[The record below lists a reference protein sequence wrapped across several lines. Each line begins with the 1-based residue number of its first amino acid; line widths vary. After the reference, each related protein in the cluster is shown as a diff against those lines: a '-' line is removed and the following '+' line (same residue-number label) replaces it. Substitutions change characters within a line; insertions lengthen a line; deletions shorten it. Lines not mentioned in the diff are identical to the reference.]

1 MSFTAQDVMKLRELT
16 GVGMMECKKALVETG
31 GSIEKA
37 AAYLREQ
44 GMAVAAKKADRLA
57 SEGVVESYIHMG
69 GKMGVMVE
77 VNCESDF
84 VAKSDE
90 FRTLCRDIAM
100 HIAAFEPKYVS
111 SDEVPTDKLDAEK
124 EILRKQALNEGKP
137 IQIVDKMVEGR
148 VKKYY
153 EEVCLLN
160 QAFAKD
166 QSITVQALIN
176 NAISKIGE
184 KITVRRFVAY
194 TMGEGLEKKS
204 ENLADEVAKMT
215 PKAEAK
221 PAAKKTTAT
230 KKPVAKKA
238 TPKKK

>member
-16 GVGMMECKKALVETG
+16 GVGMMECKKALIQTG
-31 GSIEKA
+31 GNIEKA
-37 AAYLREQ
+37 SAYLREQ

-90 FRTLCRDIAM
+90 FKTLCRDIAM
-100 HIAAFEPKYVS
+100 HIAAFEPKYVN
-111 SDEVPTDKLDAEK
+111 SDEVPTEKLDAEK

-153 EEVCLLN
+153 EEVCLLY

-166 QSITVQALIN
+166 QSITVQTLIN
-176 NAISKIGE
+176 NAVSKIGE
-184 KITVRRFVAY
+184 KITVRRFVVY

-204 ENLADEVAKMT
+204 ENLADEVAKMSKT
-215 PKAEAK
+215 EAKPATAKK
-221 PAAKKTTAT
+221 PAAKKPAA
-230 KKPVAKKA
+230 KAKK
-238 TPKKK
+238 